1 MICTQATDWRN
12 TLSSLAL
19 EKLDSQV
26 SVSTADDNS
35 QVIKRLSDRSLAGC
49 DWSAVSTGG
58 GDLMSGSLAQC
69 ADQPASRAPP
79 GTVTSQTPGREDITE
94 TSLRHHWDITEISL
108 ASRAR
113 NNHSPE
119 KTGRKSWEWELCL
132 FSEIARPDC
141 EQLDGWWLN
150 FYWFNTKLKPPES
163 VTACNSASVLP
174 LTVATI

>member
-1 MICTQATDWRN
+1 MICTQATDWVN

-19 EKLDSQV
+19 EKKLDLQV

-35 QVIKRLSDRSLAGC
+35 QVIKRLSDRRLAGS

-79 GTVTSQTPGREDITE
+79 GTVASQTPGREDITE
-94 TSLRHHWDITEISL
+94 TSL
-108 ASRAR
+108 ASSPH
-113 NNHSPE
+113 NNHSRE

-150 FYWFNTKLKPPES
+150 IYWFNTKLKPPES

>member
-1 MICTQATDWRN
+1 MICTQATDWVN

-19 EKLDSQV
+19 EKKLDSQV

-94 TSLRHHWDITEISL
+94 TSL
-108 ASRAR
+108 APRAR
-113 NNHSPE
+113 NNHSRE
-119 KTGRKSWEWELCL
+119 KTGRKSREWELCL